1 MLMFFGIIGFLLFIV
16 FLVKGF
22 ISIFRK
28 KNFKKDFMIALASF
42 ILFAVMATID
52 GSNDPKE
59 VAKDKEQVA
68 TKEVKEDSKA
78 EKKEASKDEE
88 KQADKEK
95 EQQAT
100 KEKASKEVSTNDS
113 KESSTDEP
121 KDAAKKADVKA
132 SSTSSHGEQATVTR
146 VVDGDTIHV
155 SLKGKDETIRMLLLD
170 TPETVDPNKPVEP
183 FGKDASNFAKQTLS
197 GKTVGIQVG
206 SEPRDKYGRLLA
218 YVWVGNKT
226 YQEMVLEKG
235 LGRTAYLYND
245 TSMLDQFHKAQ
256 DVAKNQGIGVWS
268 IPGYAHVDHNHG
280 YHYQEEK
287 KEETVQTPVQK
298 PVQKPAPQPAPEP
311 EPEPEPEPTTEFF
324 QNCTDMRTVYP
335 NGVPSSHP
343 AYQAKMDRDKDNFA
357 CER

>member
-59 VAKDKEQVA
+59 VAKNKEQVA
-68 TKEVKEDSKA
+68 TKEVKEDST
-78 EKKEASKDEE
+78 EEE

-100 KEKASKEVSTNDS
+100 KEEDSKEVSTNDS
-113 KESSTDEP
+113 KESSTDES

-132 SSTSSHGEQATVTR
+132 SSASSHGEQATVTR

-197 GKTVGIQVG
+197 GKIVGIQVG

-245 TSMLDQFHKAQ
+245 TSMLNQFHKAQ

-298 PVQKPAPQPAPEP
+298 PVQKPAPQPTPEP
-311 EPEPEPEPTTEFF
+311 EPAPAPAPTTEFF

>member
-1 MLMFFGIIGFLLFIV
+1 MLMLFGIIGFLLFIV

-59 VAKDKEQVA
+59 VAKNKEQVA
-68 TKEVKEDSKA
+68 TKEVKE
-78 EKKEASKDEE
+78 
-88 KQADKEK
+88 
-95 EQQAT
+95 
-100 KEKASKEVSTNDS
+100 ASKEVATNDS
-113 KESSTDEP
+113 KESSTDES
-121 KDAAKKADVKA
+121 KNAAKKADVKA
-132 SSTSSHGEQATVTR
+132 SSASSHGEQATVTR

-256 DVAKNQGIGVWS
+256 DIAKNQGIGVWS
-268 IPGYAHVDHNHG
+268 IPDYAHVDHNHG

-298 PVQKPAPQPAPEP
+298 PVPKPAPQPTPEP
-311 EPEPEPEPTTEFF
+311 APTTEFF

>member
-52 GSNDPKE
+52 GSNDSKE
-59 VAKDKEQVA
+59 VAKNKEQVA

-78 EKKEASKDEE
+78 EE
-88 KQADKEK
+88 KQADKE
-95 EQQAT
+95 EV
-100 KEKASKEVSTNDS
+100 SKEVSTNDS
-113 KESSTDEP
+113 KGSSTDES

-132 SSTSSHGEQATVTR
+132 SSASSHGEQATVTR
-146 VVDGDTIHV
+146 VVDGDTIHI

-298 PVQKPAPQPAPEP
+298 PAPQPAPEP
-311 EPEPEPEPTTEFF
+311 APAPTTEFF

>member
-1 MLMFFGIIGFLLFIV
+1 MLMFFGIIGFLLFIM

-22 ISIFRK
+22 ISVFRK

-42 ILFAVMATID
+42 VLFAVMATID
-52 GSNDPKE
+52 GSNDPKQVTKE
-59 VAKDKEQVA
+59 KEQVA
-68 TKEVKEDSKA
+68 TEDVKDDSKA
-78 EKKEASKDEE
+78 EKKESPKEEE

-95 EQQAT
+95 EQQAI
-100 KEKASKEVSTNDS
+100 KEDDSKEVTTNETKEESKDTVKKVVKLDE
-113 KESSTDEP
+113 KESP
-121 KDAAKKADVKA
+121 A
-132 SSTSSHGEQATVTR
+132 SSHGEQATVTR

-155 SLKGKDETIRMLLLD
+155 SLNGKDETVRMLLLD
-170 TPETVDPNKPVEP
+170 TPETVAPNKPVEP

-206 SEPRDKYGRLLA
+206 SEERDKYGRLLA
-218 YVWVGNKT
+218 YVWVGDKT

-256 DVAKNQGIGVWS
+256 DVAKDQGIGVWS

-287 KEETVQTPVQK
+287 KEEPVQTPVQK
-298 PVQKPAPQPAPEP
+298 PIPKPDPVPQPKSET
-311 EPEPEPEPTTEFF
+311 EPTPSTEFF

>member
-42 ILFAVMATID
+42 ILFAAMATID

-59 VAKDKEQVA
+59 VATDKEKVA
-68 TKEVKEDSKA
+68 TKEVKEDSK
-78 EKKEASKDEE
+78 
-88 KQADKEK
+88 EK

-100 KEKASKEVSTNDS
+100 KEEDSKEVSTNDS

-121 KDAAKKADVKA
+121 KNAAKKADVKA
-132 SSTSSHGEQATVTR
+132 SSASSHGEQATVTR

-256 DVAKNQGIGVWS
+256 DIAKNQGMGVWS

-298 PVQKPAPQPAPEP
+298 PIQKPAPQPAPA
-311 EPEPEPEPTTEFF
+311 PTTEFF